1 MIHDQWQQTL
11 TEAPPADAG
20 AGLAYLP
27 ELAVVRFQ
35 GSDVDRFLQGY
46 LTCDTADLAPGQ
58 LTPTA
63 LCSLKGRVVMNGW
76 CTPLPE
82 EEAVLLILHASLSAR
97 LAEFLKAYLQFS
109 RTRLEDMST
118 TTLVFGSLD
127 TEVEGALVLDGRR
140 GLFVTADPD
149 RAGALWDTHRHVA
162 AEVWHAALAE
172 DGIPLVSAPV
182 SERFLPQMLDLE
194 RLGAVDF
201 EKGCYLGQEVVARA
215 QHRGQVK
222 RRLTRLRWQGA
233 AAPAPGA
240 EVTDEAGKSLGT
252 ILQSARTDA
261 DGGPALAVLSRDIPH
276 VLLQGDVRL
285 SPRT

>member
-1 MIHDQWQQTL
+1 MIHDQWQQSL
-11 TEAPPADAG
+11 TEAAPAGA

-46 LTCDTADLAPGQ
+46 LTCDTADLTPGQ

-76 CTPLPE
+76 CAPLAE
-82 EEAVLLILHASLSAR
+82 EEAVLLVLHASLSAR
-97 LAEFLKAYLQFS
+97 LGEFLKAYLQFS
-109 RTRLEDMST
+109 RTRLENISAE
-118 TTLVFGSLD
+118 TLVFGSLD
-127 TEVEGALVLDGRR
+127 IETDGALMLDGRR
-140 GLFVTADPD
+140 GLFVIADLD
-149 RAGALWDTHRHVA
+149 RARSLWDTHAHIA
-162 AEVWHAALAE
+162 AELWHGSLAE

-222 RRLTRLRWQGA
+222 RRLTRLHWQGP

-240 EVTDEAGKSLGT
+240 EVTDEAGKALGT
-252 ILQSARTDA
+252 ILQSTRTDA
-261 DGGPALAVLSRDIPH
+261 AGGPALAVLSREIPH

-285 SPRT
+285 GPRS

>member
-1 MIHDQWQQTL
+1 MIHEQWQQSL
-11 TEAPPADAG
+11 IEAPPADAV

-27 ELAVVRFQ
+27 ELAAARFQ
-35 GSDVDRFLQGY
+35 GSDVERFLQGY
-46 LTCDTADLAPGQ
+46 LTCDTADLTPGR

-76 CTPLPE
+76 CTPLAG

-109 RTRLEDMST
+109 RTRLEDMSADA
-118 TTLVFGSLD
+118 LVFGSLD
-127 TEVEGALVLDGRR
+127 IDADGALALDERR

-149 RAGALWDTHRHVA
+149 RAQVLWDTYPHLA
-162 AEVWHAALAE
+162 AEAWHGSLAE

-222 RRLTRLRWQGA
+222 RRLTRLHWQGTI
-233 AAPAPGA
+233 APAPGA
-240 EVTDEAGKSLGT
+240 EVTDEAGKALGT
-252 ILQSARTDA
+252 ILQSTRADA
-261 DGGPALAVLSRDIPH
+261 AGGPALAVMTRDIPH
-276 VLLQGDVRL
+276 VLRQGDVRL
-285 SPRT
+285 SSRN